1 MVDNNDGWIPTKEE
15 YEELCKLTKEERTTE
30 DLWRMIAYEG
40 GVQIHSQD

>member
-1 MVDNNDGWIPTKEE
+1 MIDNNDGWIPTKEE
-15 YEELCKLTKEERTTE
+15 YEELSAKKDPSTE